1 MKLLLTGL
9 FLLLT
14 LYAFCQVPIE
24 NHQTSSRNIRF
35 IAAID
40 IQQATKDGIYLN
52 GYVVNLP
59 YEKIKSLNGKTVR
72 IKGKVTIVK
81 GISNYTDGEIR
92 QGREEDR
99 KHILKPK
106 VKIVSD

>member
-1 MKLLLTGL
+1 MKLVLTGL
-9 FLLLT
+9 SLLLT
-14 LYAFCQVPIE
+14 LYSFCQAPIE
-24 NHQTSSRNIRF
+24 NHTTSSRNIRF
-35 IAAID
+35 IAVID

-72 IKGKVTIVK
+72 VKGKVTIVE
-81 GISNYTDGEIR
+81 GISHYTDGEIR
-92 QGREEDR
+92 QGRKEDS